1 MRLSLTLIAAFCF
14 LKSFAS
20 GLGFAWYNP
29 NAAFGSCTAADVT
42 KIDDAVKSVFAQ
54 YMGTAMNS
62 WSDLQYG
69 SGRKLRGRDLVCT
82 QACIDKCRLNPYL
95 CYGCCA
101 GCRRRSMFTVD
112 RELVGVSKEQMEYQC
127 AKKVQGEAKN
137 VSPSCAAGIQNAL
150 CEVAL

>member
-1 MRLSLTLIAAFCF
+1 MKLSLTLIAAFCF

-29 NAAFGSCTAADVT
+29 DAAYGSCTAADVT
-42 KIDDAVKSVFAQ
+42 LIDDAVKGVFAQ
-54 YMGTAMNS
+54 YMGTATTN
-62 WSDLQYG
+62 WVNLQYD
-69 SGRKLRGRDLVCT
+69 SGRELRGRDLCT
-82 QACIDKCRLNPYL
+82 QTCINLCRLNKYL
-95 CYGCCA
+95 CYGCCS
-101 GCRRRSMFTVD
+101 GCRRLSTIEID
-112 RELVGVSKEQMEYQC
+112 RELEVSKEQMESQC